1 VRLDLK
7 KKADTHVINKTMAE
21 IAENLEQRVS
31 FKDLEQGVERRF
43 EELQFQI
50 QNKVSFEEF
59 S

>member
-1 VRLDLK
+1 MRLDIK

-31 FKDLEQGVERRF
+31 YKDLERRF

>member
-1 VRLDLK
+1 MK